1 MPKRQKESNFLPGE
15 GRPSGGLNLGDFLMK
30 PRQSALPSDDFPCL
44 SSPAS
49 SLVSQSS
56 SCWGQ
61 SSSNDFTQTLPQL
74 DKSDVAN
81 EVQNTHES
89 LSSTNQLSYSI
100 AKTKKGS
107 IPIRTENRNKGKK
120 VTVIFN
126 VSGDARELLKELK
139 HAAGCGGVIKDDT
152 VELQGEKV
160 DLVEKFIRKKMN
172 WKK

>member
-30 PRQSALPSDDFPCL
+30 PRQSAPPSDDFPCL

-89 LSSTNQLSYSI
+89 LSSTNQLSYSMRFSNQHTI
-100 AKTKKGS
+100 
-107 IPIRTENRNKGKK
+107 
-120 VTVIFN
+120 
-126 VSGDARELLKELK
+126 
-139 HAAGCGGVIKDDT
+139 
-152 VELQGEKV
+152 
-160 DLVEKFIRKKMN
+160 
-172 WKK
+172 